1 MGRTSHS
8 LKAEFSE
15 SNTVRPRQPG
25 FACDEPNQGSS
36 STVNCVLG
44 FGVCI
49 SSSGWSVGV
58 TLNRTLHFLVPCLSV
73 LSLAATRRR
82 LVRVVPAT
90 GACGGRVYSQVAAVG
105 VANPSQ
111 CGRMRYAMVMAG

>member
-44 FGVCI
+44 FGVYRHI
-49 SSSGWSVGV
+49 ESDS
-58 TLNRTLHFLVPCLSV
+58 RV
-73 LSLAATRRR
+73 LSLNSPVSLARISSDASS

-105 VANPSQ
+105 VANPSR
-111 CGRMRYAMVMAG
+111 CAMIAGLFAISN